1 MHVGDNIRRLRKAR
15 RLSQGAVAAMG
26 GFDRPYISRVETG
39 KQTPSLKFLSRLA
52 EILDLPMAEFFMYP
66 VTAVSDEWLDKHG
79 RERMYIDLPTLE
91 LATLGAQRERQ
102 VRPRMKTYSSLVGRV
117 RLNDKITEFSAPS
130 PDVFAVR
137 VPDSAAAPEV
147 CAGDVLVV
155 DPTATLAHGDLAVIE
170 PTPGAPA
177 EVRMVHLTGETPVFV
192 SYDRVSSPLSDP
204 AHVWGRVIQKIRDYP
219 TTHSSAA

>member
-52 EILDLPMAEFFMYP
+52 EILNLPMAEFFMYP

-79 RERMYIDLPTLE
+79 RERMYIDLPILE

-102 VRPRMKTYSSLVGRV
+102 VPARQQTYRSLVGRI
-117 RLNDKITEFSAPS
+117 RLHDQATEFQAPS
-130 PDVFAVR
+130 PDVFAVQ
-137 VPDSAAAPEV
+137 VPDSAASPEV
-147 CAGDVLVV
+147 CSGDVLIV
-155 DPTATLAHGDLAVIE
+155 DPGAALAHGDMAVVE

-177 EVRMVHLTGETPVFV
+177 EVRVAHFTGESPAFI
-192 SYDRVSSPLSDP
+192 SYDRVSPPLSEP
-204 AHVWGRVIQKIRDYP
+204 AHVWGRVIQKFRNYP
-219 TTHSSAA
+219 AASSSAA